1 MIGTDVDLS
10 GKVNA
15 KEGAVGE
22 FKISSSLTAES
33 GNDEMLL
40 SSSLIRFTNQYVST
54 FIGADTVPASS
65 GGSFVCPIR
74 INVSRGMSSYSAGIN
89 TCFHLS
95 VEGAKNYDDYVETGN
110 HALFVPKGDICGFRL
125 RTRRIDSSQTLSLM
139 DSIIIAISQGV
150 TLTLPTNA
158 EDGQIYFIRNHS
170 NGDVHVYG
178 RISPLGY
185 PTSETRSVH
194 ITAGWLAIFIYD
206 KVNNIWTGNR
216 FSSGWQNTKK

>member
-1 MIGTDVDLS
+1 M
-10 GKVNA
+10 
-15 KEGAVGE
+15 
-22 FKISSSLTAES
+22 
-33 GNDEMLL
+33 
-40 SSSLIRFTNQYVST
+40 
-54 FIGADTVPASS
+54 
-65 GGSFVCPIR
+65 
-74 INVSRGMSSYSAGIN
+74 
-89 TCFHLS
+89 
-95 VEGAKNYDDYVETGN
+95 
-110 HALFVPKGDICGFRL
+110 FVPKGDICGFRL

-216 FSSGWQNTKK
+216 FSSGW